1 MNVFASLLLSLLF
14 AAGTTLPVDSASTK
28 RDSLDVRTGALPAA
42 KPKKWTLTEDA
53 VTLGLSGVSPH
64 VMKTPSGDRLWR
76 SDQVPTGTAV
86 TVCDAAGVCTAESLS
101 TGTTGPVSDYTI
113 ARTRSGWRAF
123 FKKVDMASQTQGV
136 YSAPCTTDEC
146 LSFGTA
152 TLTSSGM
159 VVPQATRAWGVPDPV
174 RLPDGRI
181 RIYIVESPASTS
193 GSCPEKVASYISAD
207 GITFTKEKGWRL
219 TGGFVDTEVLRAK
232 KNKWVMIVADGPGC
246 GGSKESPKPQQLY
259 ITTSKNGLKWTTPKV
274 LTGVDA
280 GRLDPT
286 GYEISPNVFRIYY
299 ASGSITDNNYT
310 IKRATLRFK

>member
-1 MNVFASLLLSLLF
+1 MNVLASLLLSLLLVTG
-14 AAGTTLPVDSASTK
+14 APASAGSAPTK
-28 RDSLDVRTGALPAA
+28 RDSLDVRTGAFPAA
-42 KPKKWTLTEDA
+42 KAKKWTLTEDA
-53 VTLGLSGVSPH
+53 VSIGLSGVSPH

-113 ARTRSGWRAF
+113 ARTRTGWRAY

-152 TLTSSGM
+152 TLTSSM
-159 VVPQATRAWGVPDPV
+159 MLVPQATRAWGVPDPV
-174 RLPDGRI
+174 RLSDGRI
-181 RIYIVESPASTS
+181 RIYIVESPVSTS
-193 GSCPEKVASYISAD
+193 GRCLEKVASYISAD
-207 GITFTKEKGWRL
+207 GVTFTKEKGWRL
-219 TGGFVDTEVLRAK
+219 SGGFVDTEVLRAK
-232 KNKWVMIVADGPGC
+232 KNNWVMIVADGPGC
-246 GGSKESPKPQQLY
+246 GGTKESPKPQQLY
-259 ITTSKNGLKWTTPKV
+259 ITTSKKGLKWTTPKA
-274 LTGVDA
+274 LTGVDV

-310 IKRATLRFK
+310 IERATLRFK

>member
-1 MNVFASLLLSLLF
+1 MNLFVSLFLSLLL
-14 AAGTTLPVDSASTK
+14 ATGATASVGKGPT
-28 RDSLDVRTGALPAA
+28 REESIGGRTGAFPAA
-42 KPKKWTLTEDA
+42 KAKKWTLTEDA
-53 VTLGLSGVSPH
+53 VVIGLSGVSPH

-86 TVCDAAGVCTAESLS
+86 TMCDSAGVCTAETFA

-113 ARTRSGWRAF
+113 ARTRSGWRAY
-123 FKKVDMASQTQGV
+123 FKKVDMVSQTQGV
-136 YSAPCTTDEC
+136 YSAPCATDEC

-152 TLTSSGM
+152 TLTSSLM
-159 VVPQATRAWGVPDPV
+159 SVPQETRAWGVPDPV
-174 RLPDGRI
+174 TLADGRI

-193 GSCPEKVASYISAD
+193 ESCPEKVASYISAD
-207 GITFTKEKGWRL
+207 GITFTREKGWRL

-246 GGSKESPKPQQLY
+246 GGTKGGQKPQQLY
-259 ITTSKNGLKWTTPKV
+259 ITTSKNGLKWTKPKA
-274 LTGVDA
+274 LTGLDA

>member
-1 MNVFASLLLSLLF
+1 MNLLASLFYSLVLAIGF
-14 AAGTTLPVDSASTK
+14 TSPVSFTPTK
-28 RDSLDVRTGALPAA
+28 QDSLNVSTGAFPSA
-42 KPKKWTLTEDA
+42 KPKKWTLTEDT
-53 VTLGLSGVSPH
+53 VSLGLSGVSPH

-113 ARTRSGWRAF
+113 ARTRTGWRAY

-152 TLTSSGM
+152 TLTSSM
-159 VVPQATRAWGVPDPV
+159 MLVPQATRAWGVPDPV
-174 RLPDGRI
+174 RLSDGRI
-181 RIYIVESPASTS
+181 RIYIVESPATTT
-193 GSCPEKVASYISAD
+193 GRCLEKVASYISAD
-207 GITFTKEKGWRL
+207 GVTFAKEKGWRL
-219 TGGFVDTEVLRAK
+219 SGGFVDTEVLRAK
-232 KNKWVMIVADGPGC
+232 KNNWVMIVADGPGC
-246 GGSKESPKPQQLY
+246 GGTKESPKPQQLY
-259 ITTSKNGLKWTTPKV
+259 ITTSKKGLKWTTPKV
-274 LTGVDA
+274 LTGVDV

-299 ASGSITDNNYT
+299 ASGSITGDNYT
-310 IKRATLRFK
+310 IERATLRFK

>member
-1 MNVFASLLLSLLF
+1 M
-14 AAGTTLPVDSASTK
+14 
-28 RDSLDVRTGALPAA
+28 
-42 KPKKWTLTEDA
+42 
-53 VTLGLSGVSPH
+53 
-64 VMKTPSGDRLWR
+64 
-76 SDQVPTGTAV
+76 
-86 TVCDAAGVCTAESLS
+86 
-101 TGTTGPVSDYTI
+101 
-113 ARTRSGWRAF
+113 
-123 FKKVDMASQTQGV
+123 
-136 YSAPCTTDEC
+136 
-146 LSFGTA
+146 
-152 TLTSSGM
+152 M

-207 GITFTKEKGWRL
+207 GVSFTKEKGWRL

-246 GGSKESPKPQQLY
+246 GGTKESPKPQQLY

-310 IKRATLRFK
+310 IERATLRFK

>member
-1 MNVFASLLLSLLF
+1 MTVFASLLLSLLL

-42 KPKKWTLTEDA
+42 KPKKWTLTEDT
-53 VTLGLSGVSPH
+53 VSLGLSGVSPH

-76 SDQVPTGTAV
+76 SDQVPSGTAV
-86 TVCDAAGVCTAESLS
+86 TMCDSAGVCTAETLS
-101 TGTTGPVSDYTI
+101 TGATGPISDYTI
-113 ARTRSGWRAF
+113 AQAKSGWRAY
-123 FKKVDMASQTQGV
+123 FKKVDMVSQTQGV
-136 YSAPCTTDEC
+136 YSAPCATDEC

-152 TLTSSGM
+152 TLTSSMM

-193 GSCPEKVASYISAD
+193 ESCPEKVASYISED
-207 GITFTKEKGWRL
+207 GVTFTKEKGWRL

-246 GGSKESPKPQQLY
+246 GGTKESPKPQQLY
-259 ITTSKNGLKWTTPKV
+259 ITTSKNGLKWKKPKA
-274 LTGVDA
+274 LTGVDV

-299 ASGSITDNNYT
+299 AAGSITENNYT
-310 IKRATLRFK
+310 IMRATLRFK

>member
-1 MNVFASLLLSLLF
+1 MNVLASLLLSLLL
-14 AAGTTLPVDSASTK
+14 ATGATAPAVSAPTT
-28 RDSLDVRTGALPAA
+28 RDSVDMRTGALPAA

-53 VTLGLSGVSPH
+53 VSLGLSGVSPH
-64 VMKTPSGDRLWR
+64 VTKTPSGDRLWR

-86 TVCDAAGVCTAESLS
+86 TMCDGAGVCTAESLS

-152 TLTSSGM
+152 TLTSSMM

-207 GITFTKEKGWRL
+207 GIAFTKEKGWRL

-310 IKRATLRFK
+310 IERATLRFK